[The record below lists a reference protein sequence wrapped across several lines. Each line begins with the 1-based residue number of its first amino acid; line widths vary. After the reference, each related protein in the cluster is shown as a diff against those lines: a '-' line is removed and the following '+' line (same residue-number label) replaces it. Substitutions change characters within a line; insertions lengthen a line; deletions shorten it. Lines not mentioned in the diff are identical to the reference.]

1 MTALQSR
8 MIIDFEN
15 VQGRVEE
22 ICASSD
28 YQRLISKVSE
38 AEEIFVI
45 ANGGLHYVGSH
56 LATDCTRLIPNKTFH
71 SFDSFGFI
79 TSAANDYGYTEVFV
93 KWLSSFAGHKD
104 MSKMMVLGMSC
115 SGGSKNVVN
124 AMKYINSQGGDSFL
138 MAGADKLPEGLD
150 GLKMNFDYFHT
161 VEVACMFLLYELI
174 HRVGGDCPSIAKE
187 NIRNVSSPLRV

>member
-1 MTALQSR
+1 MTTLQSK

-28 YQRLISKVSE
+28 YQRLVEKVNK

-45 ANGGLHYVGSH
+45 AKGGLHYVGSH

-79 TSAANDYGYTEVFV
+79 TSAANDYGYTEAFV
-93 KWLSSFAGHKD
+93 KWLSSFTGHKD
-104 MSKMMVLGMSC
+104 MSKTLVIGMSC

-124 AMKYINSQGGDSFL
+124 AMNYVNTQGGDSFL
-138 MAGADKLPEGLD
+138 WQVQINFQKGL
-150 GLKMNFDYFHT
+150 M
-161 VEVACMFLLYELI
+161 VENEI
-174 HRVGGDCPSIAKE
+174 
-187 NIRNVSSPLRV
+187 